1 MNLLVL
7 DFETFYSSEF
17 TLKKLTT
24 EGYIRDPRFETLC
37 CGLYMQG
44 DPVTG
49 EGPPWSHWEAL
60 DGTKATFDLI
70 DWENTGVVCHHAQF
84 DGLILSHHFGI
95 KPAFW
100 FDTLSMARLVVG
112 THVSASLASLAAM
125 FDLVPKNVPY
135 DLFKGKRWHELT
147 DYEQTLV
154 GEGAAHDCE
163 ITYQLFQ
170 KLLPHMPRV
179 ELELIDLTIR
189 MFTEPALSANVDALD
204 KIAADELEKKKA
216 LLAELGMS
224 YDDKGKPPKELSS
237 STQFAAILTGL
248 GVEVE
253 YKPSPRNPDNMIPAV
268 AKTDDFMKELL
279 EDENEIISGLAAAR
293 LGVRST
299 IDETRAGRLA
309 ASARRGKLPIYLG
322 YCAAQTNRWVGG
334 DATNFQNFKRGGS
347 IRNALVAGP
356 GYKLLIADKSQIEC
370 RFVEWEADEQEALN
384 DFREGKDP
392 YVGIAADFYGRPVTK
407 SDKAER
413 GMGKQIRLSCGYGA
427 GGPSIVRTAKRGTYG
442 PPVILTD
449 AEGVAARDLYRRT
462 RPGVVA
468 LWKEG
473 DEVLSFMAAPVE
485 AETDWIRGTCKVYS
499 HGDGSGRIVGPTGTI
514 MHYRLEWD
522 EKERGW
528 KRKTRKGW
536 VRIWG
541 GVAVQN
547 ITEMLSRCD
556 LGANLVHIKN
566 TFPAVW
572 GDPPKYD
579 PLGGPM
585 LVRGL
590 KLLWVTHDEAVYLV
604 RDDESAPHY
613 LEHVLGI
620 MRTSPE
626 WAADIPLDA
635 EGHLSDRY
643 DK

>member
-7 DFETFYSSEF
+7 DFETFYSSEY
-17 TLKKLTT
+17 TLKKMTT
-24 EGYIRDPRFETLC
+24 EAYIREPRFEALC
-37 CGLYMQG
+37 CGLYHPGDNEQG
-44 DPVTG
+44 WVPQAMIAECFG
-49 EGPPWSHWEAL
+49 A
-60 DGTKATFDLI
+60 I
-70 DWENTGVVCHHAQF
+70 DWENTGVLCHHAQF

-112 THVSASLASLAAM
+112 THVSASLASLAAL
-125 FDLVPKNVPY
+125 FELTPKNVPY
-135 DLFKGKRWHELT
+135 DLFKGKHWHELSEW
-147 DYEQTLV
+147 EQREV

-170 KLLPHMPRV
+170 KLSPHVPRE
-179 ELELIDLTIR
+179 ELDVIDLTIR
-189 MFTEPALSANVDALD
+189 MFTEPMLTGDVDALD
-204 KIAADELEKKKA
+204 KIAADEAERKKV
-216 LLAELGMS
+216 LLDNLGVTA
-224 YDDKGKPPKELSS
+224 KELSS
-237 STQFAAILTGL
+237 ATQFAAILTGL

-268 AKTDDFMKELL
+268 AKTDDFMKDLL
-279 EDENEIISGLAAAR
+279 DDENEIISGLAAAR

-334 DATNFQNFKRGGS
+334 DATNFQNFKRGGT
-347 IRNALVAGP
+347 IRNALIAGD

-370 RFVEWEADEQEALN
+370 RFLEWEAGEEAALD
-384 DFREGKDP
+384 DFRNGLDP
-392 YVGIAADFYGRPVTK
+392 YCGIATKFYGRVITK
-407 SDKAER
+407 ADKLER
-413 GMGKQIRLSCGYGA
+413 NFGKVLRLQCGYGA
-427 GGPSIVRTAKRGTYG
+427 GGPTIVRTAKRSQI
-442 PPVILTD
+442 PVFITD
-449 AEGVAARDLYRRT
+449 SEGVAARDLYRSERQ
-462 RPGVVA
+462 GVVA

-473 DEVLSFMAAPVE
+473 DEVLKFMASLVE
-485 AETDWIRGTCKVYS
+485 AETDWIKGTCKVYA

-514 MHYRLEWD
+514 MHYKLEWD

-536 VRIWG
+536 VHIWG
-541 GVAVQN
+541 GVVVQN

-556 LGANLVHIKN
+556 LAGNLVTIKD
-566 TFPAVW
+566 TFPA
-572 GDPPKYD
+572 
-579 PLGGPM
+579 
-585 LVRGL
+585 L

-604 RDDESAPHY
+604 RDDENAPHY

-620 MRTSPE
+620 VRTPPA

>member
-7 DFETFYSSEF
+7 DFETYYDRASY
-17 TLKKLTT
+17 TLKKMTT
-24 EGYIRDPRFETLC
+24 EAYIRDPRFEALC
-37 CGLYMQG
+37 CGFYTQR

-49 EGPPWSHWEAL
+49 EGPGFSHYAPQYLLETAL
-60 DGTKATFDLI
+60 GTI
-70 DWENTGVVCHHAQF
+70 DWENTGVLCHHAQF

-95 KPAFW
+95 KPALW
-100 FDTLSMARLVVG
+100 FDTLSMARLVIG

-125 FDLVPKNVPY
+125 FDLAPKTVPY
-135 DLFKGKRWHELT
+135 DLFNGKRWKEISPNDQEAL
-147 DYEQTLV
+147 

-163 ITYQLFQ
+163 LTYQIFQ
-170 KLLPHMPRV
+170 KLLPHVPRV

-189 MFTEPALSANVDALD
+189 MFTEPSLSADIDALD
-204 KIAADELEKKKA
+204 KIAADELEKKKV

-224 YDDKGKPPKELSS
+224 YDEKGKPPKELSS

-253 YKPSPRNPDNMIPAV
+253 YKPSPRNPDAMIPAV

-279 EDENEIISGLAAAR
+279 DDENEIISGLAAAR
-293 LGVRST
+293 IGVRST

-309 ASARRGKLPIYLG
+309 SSARRGKLPIYLG

-347 IRNALVAGP
+347 IRNALVAGD
-356 GYKLLIADKSQIEC
+356 GYKLLIVDKSQIEC
-370 RFVEWEADEQEALN
+370 RFLEWEADEQEALD
-384 DFREGKDP
+384 DFRKGGDP
-392 YVGIAADFYGRPVTK
+392 YVGIAGDFYGRPVTK
-407 SDKAER
+407 ADKAER

-427 GGPSIVRTAKRGTYG
+427 GGASIVRTAKRGTYG

-449 AEGVAARDLYRRT
+449 AEGVAARDLYRRN

-473 DEVLSFMAAPVE
+473 DEVLKFMAAPVE
-485 AETDWIRGTCKVYS
+485 AETEWIRGTCRVFS

-522 EKERGW
+522 EKDRSW

-541 GVAVQN
+541 GVVVQN

-556 LGANLVHIKN
+556 LGDNLVAIKN
-566 TFPAVW
+566 TFPARYE
-572 GDPPKYD
+572 GDE
-579 PLGGPM
+579 LAQ
-585 LVRGL
+585 GL

-604 RDDESAPHY
+604 RDDENAPHY

-620 MRTSPE
+620 MRQPPP
-626 WAADIPLDA
+626 WASDIPLDA